1 MTFLDRNRARIF
13 AVVAALLPLASVYLH
28 NLPTGLVLGAVAALL
43 GLNVDSQTVPLTEH
57 DTKVTEALYTDVPSG
72 E

>member
-1 MTFLDRNRARIF
+1 MSFLDRNRARIY
-13 AVVAALLPLASVYLH
+13 AVVATLLPLLGVYVH
-28 NLPTGLVLGAVAALL
+28 NLPAGAVLAVVAALL

-57 DTKVTEALYTDVPSG
+57 DSKVLEALYTDAPTG

>member
-1 MTFLDRNRARIF
+1 
-13 AVVAALLPLASVYLH
+13 VATVLPLLAVYVH
-28 NLPTGLVLGAVAALL
+28 NLPAGAVLGVLAAVL

-57 DTKVTEALYTDVPSG
+57 DSKVLEALYTDVPTA